1 MKQSSVQPNEFSAG
15 DSDCRPGGHRRH
27 CVHVRFV
34 CGAGPRSPGIAGPS
48 RQGLGPSMACRASSS
63 SPCSVMAWPGS
74 FKVKMS
80 GHFRS
85 GSRSSMAP
93 RPRPAPRSIPATRV
107 GRNTRPRSS
116 VWRMR
121 APRSWFGRKKIA
133 PLDPPGVE
141 RVRKLLGAAAHEA
154 GVYLLAR
161 GRHRDRR
168 RSS

>member
-34 CGAGPRSPGIAGPS
+34 CGARPRVPGIAGPS

-93 RPRPAPRSIPATRV
+93 CPPPAPRSIPATRV

-121 APRSWFGRKKIA
+121 APRSWFGWKRSRRSI
-133 PLDPPGVE
+133 
-141 RVRKLLGAAAHEA
+141 RLGSSACANCWRSCRPR
-154 GVYLLAR
+154 GRCLPAR